1 MVLTGNYITSFFE
14 DGNQMGLANRT
25 RIFLQEEGITTVGDL
40 VEFTEDKI
48 WLQVIDN
55 CKSYPQVSPEG
66 VGALI
71 PQKPFRIAEKML
83 MCLKVNAVLIS
94 YYDCTSIPLTV
105 GNIEKYRRIK
115 NFSLQWKSTQDPKKN
130 DNATLTKQLK
140 TVSN

>member
-14 DGNQMGLANRT
+14 DGNQMGLANCT

-66 VGALI
+66 VGA
-71 PQKPFRIAEKML
+71 AA
-83 MCLKVNAVLIS
+83 CGVVLA
-94 YYDCTSIPLTV
+94 DV
-105 GNIEKYRRIK
+105 R
-115 NFSLQWKSTQDPKKN
+115 
-130 DNATLTKQLK
+130 A
-140 TVSN
+140 